1 MKKFP
6 KPKCDALVALQLEQ
20 VKEQMQQRGKHP
32 HFQFEKSLYKV
43 QIFDLH
49 MGRSQQTGISL
60 SRGYLAVNP
69 AGTMVLVGSVP
80 NAITVER
87 QKSPGL
93 TSILK

>member
-32 HFQFEKSLYKV
+32 HFRFEKSLYKV
-43 QIFDLH
+43 QIFDMH

-60 SRGYLAVNP
+60 SRGYLVVNP
-69 AGTMVLVGSVP
+69 AGTSAGGQCATCHHSRKTKDRLGSH
-80 NAITVER
+80 
-87 QKSPGL
+87 QS
-93 TSILK
+93 